1 MLGHFFVLFSIGNA
15 NVISQKILIYYI
27 NVKHIGEKIFAV
39 GIDGMKK
46 VVHNGCTSLKVV

>member
-15 NVISQKILIYYI
+15 NVISQKVSIYYI
-27 NVKHIGEKIFAV
+27 NVKYIGEKIFTV